1 MPLDKDAERA
11 PLTKYKWWILGG
23 LGLVMAVA
31 AGFLLRAPASSPPA
45 APADLL
51 AGIPAGGAMQALRD
65 ELFSLETDRLEGRL
79 SDTQYAELKRA
90 YDVVLRRALE
100 RRGEKVAAMA
110 VVPES

>member
-23 LGLVMAVA
+23 LGLVMAIG
-31 AGFLLRAPASSPPA
+31 AGFLLRTPRVAVLPLEAGA
-45 APADLL
+45 APLPA
-51 AGIPAGGAMQALRD
+51 AGGAMQALRD

-79 SDTQYAELKRA
+79 SDSQYAELKGA

-100 RRGEKVAAMA
+100 RRGQSTQTTA
-110 VVPES
+110 VVPE